1 MEPRVG
7 KVFDATNLRK
17 EWMLACAA
25 SALGRIIKVTG
36 KEYDPRYE
44 GLTSHAAVGC
54 SESGAGWECGISG
67 YENLGSPNSQ
77 SVRQVRRRVR
87 GRLDEGNGEGR
98 FEPLW
103 WNFSETAASEAVQ
116 VIDGAIV

>member
-44 GLTSHAAVGC
+44 GLTIHDLRRSVVRNLVQAGNA
-54 SESGAGWECGISG
+54 ESLVMRISG
-67 YENLGSPNSQ
+67 H
-77 SVRQVRRRVR
+77 RTRRVFDR
-87 GRLDEGNGEGR
+87 YAIASEGDLTKAMGKVV
-98 FEPLW
+98 EPLW
-103 WNFSETAASEAVQ
+103 
-116 VIDGAIV
+116 